1 MKAVFQIFWR
11 DIRRLASNKAACLVM
26 AGVCLLPSLY
36 AWFNIFANMDPYS
49 NTAGIKVAIANADT
63 GATQN
68 DLTVNAGDTIVQN
81 LKENDQLGWTFVDE
95 SAAKQGVQSGKYY
108 AAIVIPE
115 DFSESLLSI
124 LSGKLEQPK
133 LDYYINEKKNA
144 IAPKIT
150 DTGATTIQQEI
161 NDTFSSI
168 AAESISEIVR
178 SSAEEMAGDVANT
191 STDLVRSIQKV
202 QDNLSQYQNELKTF
216 QDAVSQS
223 DSSITNALSALDD
236 VSLAAKNGSAALN
249 DTSDL
254 LAQSRSALGDFST
267 QFSGA
272 LSDSE
277 SLLNDAAISA
287 NSNLG
292 VFETNANKVLTT
304 LGSSVD
310 TISSLNKKNEALLE
324 QLKEL
329 SDRIGDDTILSDTIA
344 QQIATLQQQNASLQ
358 ELLDS
363 LSSGNSAMQDAL
375 NTSVSTR
382 KSLEQLAKDSKS
394 TLRKH
399 RKQLDSTVLPEVN
412 QSLDGLSSVN
422 GDLSSALNGV
432 PATVNQIKAI
442 LSQLRTTMNDTSSAL
457 GQAGETLGM
466 VNNKLGDIITDLHAL
481 RSSNAYQKLLEL
493 QGIDADGIA
502 DFMSSPV
509 SLKSDVQYDVKNYGS
524 GMTPFYTNLALW
536 VGGLILVSILKQ
548 EVDTEGLSRSVTPTQ
563 SYLGRGLLFFAAGFV
578 QSIIVCVGDLFL
590 PGVQCVH
597 PTAFVLA
604 GAICSFVYVNIIYAL
619 AAAFKHIGKAVAVVL
634 IILQIPGSSGTY
646 PIEMMPEFF
655 QELHPFFPFSY
666 GINAMRECI
675 AGFYGNAYW
684 RNLLSLLIFLAIA
697 LFTGLVLRP
706 LLQNLNYLFDRR
718 LADTDLMLCETATA
732 KLERPQLRMMLRT
745 LMRDEAGKKKFLEQ
759 SAKFEATYQKRVRY
773 GFIGMLVIPLIFLLL
788 MFSLDS
794 KLVFLVLWIVS
805 LIALS
810 LYLIVMEYIHDRIQ
824 RQIAL
829 NGLTSD
835 DLVRAIK
842 EKEHR

>member
-1 MKAVFQIFWR
+1 MKAVFQIFRR

-36 AWFNIFANMDPYS
+36 AWFNIAANMDPYS
-49 NTAGIKVAIANADT
+49 NTAGIKVAIANTDT
-63 GATQN
+63 GASTD

-95 SAAKQGVQSGKYY
+95 AAAKQGVQSGEYY
-108 AAIVIPE
+108 AAIVIPD
-115 DFSESLLSI
+115 DFSQSLLSI

-168 AAESISEIVR
+168 AAESISEVVR
-178 SSAEEMAGDVANT
+178 SSAEEMAGDVTNT
-191 STDLVRSIQKV
+191 STDLVRSIQQV
-202 QDNLSQYQNELKTF
+202 QDNLSQYQSELSTF
-216 QDAVSQS
+216 QQAVSQS
-223 DSSITNALSALDD
+223 DSAIADAINALDD
-236 VSLAAKNGSAALN
+236 VSLAAKNGSSALD

-254 LAQSRSALGDFST
+254 LKQTRSALGQFST
-267 QFSGA
+267 QLSGT

-292 VFETNANKVLTT
+292 VFETNANKVFTT
-304 LGSSVD
+304 IGGSID
-310 TISSLNKKNEALLE
+310 TISSLNKKNEELLA

-329 SDRIGDDTILSDTIA
+329 SDRIGDDTILSETIA
-344 QQIATLQQQNASLQ
+344 QQIATLQAQNASLQ

-363 LSSGNSAMQDAL
+363 LGSGNSALQDAL
-375 NTSVSTR
+375 NTSVQTR
-382 KSLEQLAKDSKS
+382 TALEVLAKDSKTS
-394 TLRKH
+394 LRSY
-399 RKQLDSTVLPEVN
+399 RKQLDGTLLPQVN

-422 GDLSSALNGV
+422 GDLSAALNGV
-432 PATVNQIKAI
+432 PSTVNQIKAI
-442 LSQLRTTMNDTSSAL
+442 LSQLRTTMDDTASAL
-457 GQAGETLGM
+457 TQAGETLDT
-466 VNNKLGDIITDLHAL
+466 VNQKLGDITTDLRAL
-481 RSSNAYQKLLEL
+481 QSSNAYQKLLEL
-493 QGIDADGIA
+493 EGIDADGIA

-548 EVDTEGLSRSVTPTQ
+548 EVDTDGLPQSFTPTEG
-563 SYLGRGLLFFAAGFV
+563 YLGRGLLFFAAGLV

-604 GAICSFVYVNIIYAL
+604 GIVCSFVYVNIIYAL
-619 AAAFKHIGKAVAVVL
+619 ASAFKHIGKAVAVVL

-646 PIEMMPEFF
+646 PIEMMPGFF
-655 QELHPFFPFSY
+655 QTLHPFFPFSY

-675 AGFYGNAYW
+675 AGFYGHAYW
-684 RNLLSLLIFLAIA
+684 RNLLSLLVFLAIA

-718 LADTDLMLCETATA
+718 LEETELMLCETATA

-745 LMRDEAGKKKFLEQ
+745 LMRDESGKKKFLEQ
-759 SAKFEATYQKRVRY
+759 SAKFEATYPKRIRL
-773 GFIGMLVIPLIFLLL
+773 GFIGMLVIPLVFLLL

-794 KLVFLVLWIVS
+794 KLIFLVLWIVS

-810 LYLIVMEYIHDRIQ
+810 LYLICMEYIHDRIQ

-829 NGLTSD
+829 SGLTSE